1 MAQVN
6 TLDTMNG
13 MFKTVYA
20 DNEQNLIP
28 DGVKLLPMIP
38 FSKKHALGKSY
49 SVPVLL
55 QSEHGI
61 SFGVTGKN

>member
-1 MAQVN
+1 MTYPLLKKSN
-6 TLDTMNG
+6 KL
-13 MFKTVYA
+13 KTVYA

>member
-20 DNEQNLIP
+20 DNESNLIP

>member
-55 QSEHGI
+55 QSEHG
-61 SFGVTGKN
+61 KR

>member
-49 SVPVLL
+49 SVPVN
-55 QSEHGI
+55 I
-61 SFGVTGKN
+61 